1 MACEMPVSH
10 PLLPLVWEKFFT
22 IYLSKHE
29 NCLHRVGHRLFE
41 SPAQTTF
48 LKQMKR
54 SLTQASE
61 HYSSTSQLAYATAL
75 TAFYHSLSLWIDEPR
90 LHDPQLNI
98 LSLPQQYD
106 NERLAHLFQA
116 DYRIFDIKWLELVD
130 LRQIYETLT
139 KFTNDLWTRKR
150 STHDHPLGSTSIA
163 SRAIM
168 TSSQKLVDLVSNV
181 QRPSM
186 NTKTVQVSPEQAS
199 PSDQQL
205 SLPSDVNEL
214 KNLFEGELTKII
226 SWLES
231 HCRRHDKQIE
241 LDQTLMS
248 LLPLLWKNEFQEVSE
263 RLAASVLELVS
274 LFSSNPFK
282 HRARTF
288 SIRCINVHVLRTSS
302 FVTSPNSNVK
312 VRINV
317 SKSFST
323 ITNNC

>member
-61 HYSSTSQLAYATAL
+61 HYSSTSQSAYATKL

-98 LSLPQQYD
+98 VSLPQQYD

-139 KFTNDLWTRKR
+139 KFTNDLWLRKR
-150 STHDHPLGSTSIA
+150 LTHGTPSGSSV

-186 NTKTVQVSPEQAS
+186 SAKTIQVSPEQAS
-199 PSDQQL
+199 PSDQL
-205 SLPSDVNEL
+205 SLPSDPNEL
-214 KNLFEGELTKII
+214 KNLFESELTKII
-226 SWLES
+226 NWLES
-231 HCRRHDKQIE
+231 HCRRHDRQIE

-263 RLAASVLELVS
+263 RYAMAMLECVPLV
-274 LFSSNPFK
+274 
-282 HRARTF
+282 
-288 SIRCINVHVLRTSS
+288 
-302 FVTSPNSNVK
+302 
-312 VRINV
+312 
-317 SKSFST
+317 
-323 ITNNC
+323 